1 MTSQLAAGFLVHLYA
16 CELWFYSRV
25 YGHSV
30 IDCAIVTII
39 KYKFTIYLVNYV
51 QIIHI
56 LKFQSVSC
64 STDCFRAKILAIFA

>member
-1 MTSQLAAGFLVHLYA
+1 MTSQQAAGFLVHLYA

-39 KYKFTIYLVNYV
+39 KYKLVICHNYKSLNSYNYKNYTHYG
-51 QIIHI
+51 IIM
-56 LKFQSVSC
+56 SC
-64 STDCFRAKILAIFA
+64 KVRQDN